1 MLPLDSARILKVS
14 KTLAVGG
21 GLGWNYETLNVE
33 NRASQHALTADG
45 ESRQP
50 NSLRA
55 PPKSWERI
63 TEKVNKVQLLV
74 K

>member
-33 NRASQHALTADG
+33 NRASEHALTA
-45 ESRQP
+45 
-50 NSLRA
+50 
-55 PPKSWERI
+55 
-63 TEKVNKVQLLV
+63 LV
-74 K
+74 KVANRILFARLQKPGNEFRER